1 MHLASGAPSAD
12 ELPARCRGSVGV
24 LREGFFRRAIS
35 RAQTYRRATG
45 YFSSSVFTVARQ
57 EVGEFF
63 GRGGVL
69 EVVCSPVL
77 SGWDVAAI
85 ASGLYQPERWFG
97 VPLARVLSRTHHG
110 WTTDLLSWAIAAG
123 RIHLKV
129 AVLSSPNTRAVYHE
143 KFGLLIRADGSIDGF
158 EGSANES
165 ENGYVSN
172 FERLRILASERPAD
186 ASELRLLQG
195 EFELLWSNR
204 TPGLSVIGIH
214 EALRQGLVHTR
225 SADEMQPTEIPK
237 DGVTVRTEPEILRWP
252 SRLELRPH
260 QQKAVDAWFRA
271 NGRGIFEMATGTG
284 KTITAFGALCRLR
297 ELAEGPLVV
306 VIVAPFLALVDQWR
320 GVAREFGLDP
330 VNCSGDSSAWQP
342 LLHAAIFLINTGQ
355 RNVLSIVTTNATFA
369 GARFQDVL
377 ERIDARTVLV
387 ADEVHNLGARHLRKT
402 LPDRVSLRLGLS
414 ATPHRWMDEEGTRA
428 VEDYFG
434 PAVLQ
439 FGLEDALRA
448 DPPLL
453 TPYTYYPII
462 VELEDDEAD
471 EYLRL
476 TRLLARYSR
485 DPEAGTL
492 SPEALA
498 LLLKRAR
505 LIGSARRKIPA
516 LMDAI
521 RPFRDSR
528 FNLVYC
534 GDGRSDLEIFG
545 RSLSAESEAPIIRQ
559 VDAVAR
565 ILGRELRMHVARYTA
580 ETEASDRLRL
590 LNDFEEGRIQALVAI
605 RCLDEGV
612 DIPATRRAFIL
623 ASSTNPRQFVQRR
636 GRVLRR
642 ADGKDRAEIYD
653 FLVAP
658 PAGAFPEDSS
668 EFDVVR
674 NLLRRELGRVVEFAR
689 LALNGPQA
697 TLRVEPL
704 LTQYRLLNLLALEG
718 S

>member
-12 ELPARCRGSVGV
+12 KLPARCRGSAGV

-45 YFSSSVFTVARQ
+45 YFSSSVFAVARQ

-63 GRGGVL
+63 SRGGVL

-77 SGWDVAAI
+77 SGSDVAAI
-85 ASGLYQPERWFG
+85 TSGLYQPERWFG
-97 VPLARVLSRTHHG
+97 VPLARVLSRTHYG
-110 WTTDLLSWAIAAG
+110 WAADLLSWAIACG
-123 RIHLKV
+123 QMHLKV
-129 AVLSSPNTRAVYHE
+129 AVLSSPSSHAVYHE
-143 KFGLLIRADGSIDGF
+143 KFGLLIRADGSSDGF

-172 FERLRILASERPAD
+172 YERLRILSSERPAD
-186 ASELRLLQG
+186 RPELRLLLD
-195 EFELLWSNR
+195 EFDLLWSNQ
-204 TPGLSVIGIH
+204 TPGLDVMGIH
-214 EALRQGLVHTR
+214 EALRQGLVHPR
-225 SADEMQPTEIPK
+225 SADDMQPTEVPK
-237 DGVTVRTEPEILRWP
+237 DVLTVRAEPEILRWP
-252 SRLELRPH
+252 SRLQLRPH
-260 QQKAVDAWFRA
+260 QKQAVDAWFRA

-297 ELAEGPLVV
+297 ELTAGPLVV
-306 VIVAPFLALVDQWR
+306 VIVAPFLTLVDQWR

-342 LLHAAIFLINTGQ
+342 LLHAGIFLINTAQ

-369 GARFQDVL
+369 GERFQDAL
-377 ERIDARTVLV
+377 NRIEARTVVV
-387 ADEVHNLGARHLRKT
+387 ADEVHNLGAVHLREA

-414 ATPHRWMDEEGTRA
+414 ATPKRWMDEEGTRA
-428 VEDYFG
+428 VEEYFG

-439 FGLEDALRA
+439 FGLEDALRT

-453 TPYTYYPII
+453 TPYTYYPVI
-462 VELEDDEAD
+462 VQLEEDEAD

-485 DPEAGTL
+485 DPEAEAL

-516 LMDAI
+516 LVDAI
-521 RPFRDSR
+521 RPYRDSR

-534 GDGRSDLEIFG
+534 GDGRSDMEISG
-545 RSLSAESEAPIIRQ
+545 RSQSIESEAPLIRQ

-565 ILGRELRMHVARYTA
+565 VLGRELRMHVARFTA
-580 ETEASDRLRL
+580 ETESADRLRL
-590 LNDFEEGRIQALVAI
+590 LDDFERGQLQALVAI

-668 EFDVVR
+668 EFDVIR